1 MKYTTL
7 TLFSEGALTGE
18 NNDTSA
24 AAAQNS
30 GEGIIPA
37 AAETDDPKTRR
48 AIYDEFIEAH
58 KDFYTEDTQKMIN
71 RRFKEVK
78 ATESALK
85 TALEKLEAYE
95 KNRVTPIPP
104 SDDFL
109 ASHPDFSLEHELENN
124 TFRLLYEGGVPAADA
139 YGAAHIS
146 ELIESARKAGAQD
159 AVKATLDSVRARG
172 VRVRESA
179 SEAYTGNLV
188 KRDVTRLTRNERAEL
203 ARRALSGENITFN

>member
-1 MKYTTL
+1 MSNVNTENFVNALNSKKKL
-7 TLFSEGALTGE
+7 IQKRKDAIVGAKSQL
-18 NNDTSA
+18 
-24 AAAQNS
+24 
-30 GEGIIPA
+30 
-37 AAETDDPKTRR
+37 
-48 AIYDEFIEAH
+48 
-58 KDFYTEDTQKMIN
+58 
-71 RRFKEVK
+71 EV
-78 ATESALK
+78 
-85 TALEKLEAYE
+85 YE

-146 ELIESARKAGAQD
+146 ELIESARKAGAAD

>member
-1 MKYTTL
+1 MKYKTL
-7 TLFSEGALTGE
+7 TLFSESALTGE
-18 NNDTSA
+18 DNSVSA
-24 AAAQNS
+24 DAAQNS
-30 GEGIIPA
+30 GEGAIPA
-37 AAETDDPKTRR
+37 AAEADDIKTRR

-85 TALEKLEAYE
+85 TALERLEVYE
-95 KNRVTPIPP
+95 KKRVTPIPP
-104 SDDFL
+104 DEAFL
-109 ASHPDFSLEHELENN
+109 AAHPDFSLERELENN
-124 TFRLLYEGGVPAADA
+124 TFRLLYEGGVPTADA

-146 ELIESARKAGAQD
+146 ELIESARKSGAAD

-179 SEAYTGNLV
+179 SEAYTGNLI
-188 KRDVTRLTRNERAEL
+188 KRDVSRLTRTERAEL